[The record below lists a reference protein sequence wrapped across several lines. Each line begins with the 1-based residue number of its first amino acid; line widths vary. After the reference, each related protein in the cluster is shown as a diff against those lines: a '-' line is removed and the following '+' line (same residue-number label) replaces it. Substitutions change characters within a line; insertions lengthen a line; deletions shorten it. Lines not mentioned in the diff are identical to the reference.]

1 MKIYLGFWLF
11 CFDFRFL
18 TIELPS
24 ESTGLIILPVTG
36 SRGNGFGPL
45 LAPVALFA
53 LGAFSLLA
61 EVVVDSS
68 QATLF

>member
-1 MKIYLGFWLF
+1 MNYIWILW
-11 CFDFRFL
+11 RRI

-36 SRGNGFGPL
+36 SRGNGGFGPL

-53 LGAFSLLA
+53 LREFSLLA
-61 EVVVDSS
+61 EVVVDSWGNKLD
-68 QATLF
+68 ATY